1 MRLLCVM
8 RVDRTTEHNQAMSG
22 GGNVMRFEGKVALV
36 TGAGSGIGKATV
48 DQFIGGGA
56 QVVAVDVVEGALQAA
71 LAGWQATGGQVT
83 GVVAN
88 VMDEADV
95 GRMIE
100 TAHMTYGR
108 LD

>member
-22 GGNVMRFEGKVALV
+22 GGNAMRFEGKVSLV

-48 DQFIGGGA
+48 DQFIAGGA
-56 QVVAVDVVEGALQAA
+56 RVVAVDVVEGTLQAA
-71 LAGWQATGGQVT
+71 LASWQAAGGQVT

-95 GRMIE
+95 DRMTE
-100 TAHMTYGR
+100 TAQTTY
-108 LD
+108 